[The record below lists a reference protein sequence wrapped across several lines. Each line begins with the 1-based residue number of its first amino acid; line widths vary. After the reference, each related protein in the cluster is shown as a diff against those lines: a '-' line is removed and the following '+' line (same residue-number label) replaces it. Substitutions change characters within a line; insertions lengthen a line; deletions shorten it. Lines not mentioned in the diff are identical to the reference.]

1 MCGFYVIHINMNI
14 YQPKGHFVPNIL
26 AKRKFQKSVILLL
39 HCWIIFL
46 IFCITVEKVKGPDLR
61 LSKVTRAD
69 MGPYLCIASNGI
81 PSPVS
86 KRIMVHVHCK
96 NNTKI

>member
-1 MCGFYVIHINMNI
+1 M
-14 YQPKGHFVPNIL
+14 
-26 AKRKFQKSVILLL
+26 
-39 HCWIIFL
+39 
-46 IFCITVEKVKGPDLR
+46 FCITVEKVKGPDLR

-96 NNTKI
+96 NNTKT